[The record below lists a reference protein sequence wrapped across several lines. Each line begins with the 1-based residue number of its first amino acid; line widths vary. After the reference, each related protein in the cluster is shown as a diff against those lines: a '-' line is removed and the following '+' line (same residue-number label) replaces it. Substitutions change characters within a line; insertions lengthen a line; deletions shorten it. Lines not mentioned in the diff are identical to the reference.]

1 MIWCSSGETR
11 VITLCQTEHL
21 ERKPPG
27 LALELRTVWRA
38 GSLAG
43 PQPGQPRRIPGATRN
58 EKREPLGHTRLAE
71 LTRATAGETGT
82 TGAYPWL
89 VARLQEVSVMA
100 ASWEGHLR
108 VRRVS
113 SPGQWESGY
122 QPPRARTAQCRARNS
137 EGKIISSGARASL
150 VLKIDVTL

>member
-11 VITLCQTEHL
+11 VTTLCQTEHL

-82 TGAYPWL
+82 NRGLPLTCGPSAGGLCHGRIVGRPPKGSKGL
-89 VARLQEVSVMA
+89 VAWPVGEWISTSTGQD
-100 ASWEGHLR
+100 
-108 VRRVS
+108 
-113 SPGQWESGY
+113 SPM
-122 QPPRARTAQCRARNS
+122 PREKQRGEDYIVWCS
-137 EGKIISSGARASL
+137 C
-150 VLKIDVTL
+150 